1 MTRVSWP
8 GAVGLPLLLLL
19 TLPTLLI
26 AACGDDAPRADPAPP
41 PVAQQASERDAPSAD
56 TPSPDA
62 QSADAQSA
70 DAAPERAAASQDSA
84 AVAEP
89 ADDTADNA
97 PVAEEEAAADEE
109 PVAAA
114 AEAEAEE
121 EPAEE
126 EAEPVAAPE
135 DDPPEAAAE
144 AEAGDD
150 PEPAPAVVDAD
161 EDADT
166 DEDADA
172 GPDPRLAFLSELT
185 DPADREVIALI
196 GATVAE
202 RRGLALL
209 REVPVY
215 LLRRPDL
222 PAFFEADD
230 DLDDDASDD
239 GVRERI
245 FQLLGL
251 IGGEASLDELY
262 RDIFVGLALG
272 FYHTELEGFVIISAN
287 DHIAGGDIATITH
300 EFVHVLQDQ
309 HFDIGDYFDTHRDN
323 QDRILAARFIIEGD
337 ASNSEA
343 LFDDLAVALASE
355 LEPRRDRAPG
365 LTGSVPPLL
374 QLIFTAPYTTGVR
387 VVAQVLRDEGQAG
400 VDALLLALPPST
412 EQLLHPAKRAADE
425 QPIDVDA
432 PDVSGVLGE
441 SWQAVGSDT
450 VGEFILRILLSPA
463 AGGAVATQAA
473 AGWGGDRLT
482 AYRGPDDASLLVW
495 ESRWD
500 TLADA
505 EELVAA
511 LRSWLPAR
519 TGAPVVELAPGTELR
534 SDGPRASAWVR
545 RSGDSVF
552 VVIGEAAAV
561 VEQVGLVGLR

>member
-1 MTRVSWP
+1 MTRLSWP
-8 GAVGLPLLLLL
+8 GAVGLPLLPLTLLL
-19 TLPTLLI
+19 TLLTLLI
-26 AACGDDAPRADPAPP
+26 AACGDDPARADPAPA
-41 PVAQQASERDAPSAD
+41 PVAQQASEPDAA
-56 TPSPDA
+56 SPDA
-62 QSADAQSA
+62 QSADAQPVDAQSA
-70 DAAPERAAASQDSA
+70 D
-84 AVAEP
+84 AEP
-89 ADDTADNA
+89 ADDTGDTA
-97 PVAEEEAAADEE
+97 PVAEEEA
-109 PVAAA
+109 VAAEPAEPEA
-114 AEAEAEE
+114 AEEAEAE
-121 EPAEE
+121 P
-126 EAEPVAAPE
+126 EPVAAPE
-135 DDPPEAAAE
+135 DGAPQAAAS
-144 AEAGDD
+144 ADAGDD
-150 PEPAPAVVDAD
+150 PTPAPAVVDAD
-161 EDADT
+161 ADADEHEDP
-166 DEDADA
+166 DEDA

-230 DLDDDASDD
+230 DLDDDAPDD

-245 FQLLGL
+245 YQLLGL

-287 DHIAGGDIATITH
+287 DHVAGGDIETITH

-309 HFDIGDYFDTHRDN
+309 HFDIGDYFDAHRDN
-323 QDRILAARFIIEGD
+323 QDRILAARFIVEGD

-343 LFDDLAVALASE
+343 LFGDLAVALASQ

-374 QLIFTAPYTTGVR
+374 QMIFTAPYITGAR

-400 VDALLLALPPST
+400 VDALLLELPPST
-412 EQLLHPAKRAADE
+412 EQLLHPDKRAADE
-425 QPIDVDA
+425 QPLDVDA

-450 VGEFILRILLSPA
+450 VGEFILRILLSPVT
-463 AGGAVATQAA
+463 GGAVATQAA

-495 ESRWD
+495 ELRWD

-519 TGAPVVELAPGTELR
+519 TGAPVVELAAGTELR
-534 SDGPRASAWVR
+534 SDGPRVSAWVR
-545 RSGDSVF
+545 RSGDAVF
-552 VVIGEAAAV
+552 VVIGEAAAA

>member
-8 GAVGLPLLLLL
+8 GAVGLLLLLLL
-19 TLPTLLI
+19 TLLLALLI
-26 AACGDDAPRADPAPP
+26 AACGDDPARADPPPP
-41 PVAQQASERDAPSAD
+41 PVAQQASQPDAASADAPSQ
-56 TPSPDA
+56 DA

-70 DAAPERAAASQDSA
+70 DAAPVAAEEPVAAAEA
-84 AVAEP
+84 AAEEQ
-89 ADDTADNA
+89 
-97 PVAEEEAAADEE
+97 PVAQEEAAADEE
-109 PVAAA
+109 PVAEV
-114 AEAEAEE
+114 AEAEAAEE
-121 EPAEE
+121 EP
-126 EAEPVAAPE
+126 EPVAAPE
-135 DDPPEAAAE
+135 DDTPEASADAD
-144 AEAGDD
+144 AGDD
-150 PEPAPAVVDAD
+150 PTPAPAVA
-161 EDADT
+161 
-166 DEDADA
+166 DADA
-172 GPDPRLAFLSELT
+172 DADDDADADADPDPRLAFLSELT

-230 DLDDDASDD
+230 DLDDDDPDD
-239 GVRERI
+239 RVRERI
-245 FQLLGL
+245 YQLLGL

-272 FYHTELEGFVIISAN
+272 FYHTEIEGFVIISAN
-287 DHIAGGDIATITH
+287 DHVARGDIETIAH

-309 HFDIGDYFDTHRDN
+309 HFEIGDYFDTHRDN

-343 LFDDLAVALASE
+343 LFEDLAVALAPE

-374 QLIFTAPYTTGVR
+374 QLIFTAPYTTGAR

-412 EQLLHPAKRAADE
+412 EQLLHPDKRAADE
-425 QPIDVDA
+425 QPIDVAA

-441 SWQAVGSDT
+441 SWQALGSDT
-450 VGEFILRILLSPA
+450 VGEFILRILLSPVT
-463 AGGAVATQAA
+463 GGAVATQAA

-505 EELVAA
+505 EELVGA

-519 TGAPVVELAPGTELR
+519 TGAPIVELAAGTELR

-545 RSGDSVF
+545 RSGDAVF

-561 VEQVGLVGLR
+561 EQVGLVGLR

>member
-8 GAVGLPLLLLL
+8 GAVGLLLLLLL
-19 TLPTLLI
+19 TLLLALLI
-26 AACGDDAPRADPAPP
+26 AACGDDPARADPAPP
-41 PVAQQASERDAPSAD
+41 PVAQQASQPDAPSAD
-56 TPSPDA
+56 APSQDA

-70 DAAPERAAASQDSA
+70 DAAPVAA
-84 AVAEP
+84 
-89 ADDTADNA
+89 
-97 PVAEEEAAADEE
+97 EE

-114 AEAEAEE
+114 AEAAAEEQPVAEEAAAADDEPVAAAAEADEE
-121 EPAEE
+121 EPAP
-126 EAEPVAAPE
+126 AAAPE
-135 DDPPEAAAE
+135 DDTPEASAE

-150 PEPAPAVVDAD
+150 PTPAPAVADAD
-161 EDADT
+161 SDADT
-166 DEDADA
+166 DADADA

-230 DLDDDASDD
+230 DLDDDAPDD
-239 GVRERI
+239 RVRERI
-245 FQLLGL
+245 YQLLGL

-287 DHIAGGDIATITH
+287 DHVAGGDIETITH

-343 LFDDLAVALASE
+343 LFEDLAVALAPE

-400 VDALLLALPPST
+400 VDALLIELPPST
-412 EQLLHPAKRAADE
+412 EQLLHPDKRAADE

-441 SWQAVGSDT
+441 SWQALGSDT
-450 VGEFILRILLSPA
+450 VGEFILRILLSPVT
-463 AGGAVATQAA
+463 GGAVATQAA

-495 ESRWD
+495 ELRWD

-519 TGAPVVELAPGTELR
+519 TGAPVVELAAGAELR

-545 RSGDSVF
+545 RSGDAVF

>member
-8 GAVGLPLLLLL
+8 GAVGLPLLLLTLVL

-26 AACGDDAPRADPAPP
+26 AACGDDAPRADPAPA
-41 PVAQQASERDAPSAD
+41 PVAQQASEPDAASAD
-56 TPSPDA
+56 APSPDA
-62 QSADAQSA
+62 QSAATQSA
-70 DAAPERAAASQDSA
+70 DAAPEPPAASQDSA

-89 ADDTADNA
+89 ADDTGDAA
-97 PVAEEEAAADEE
+97 PVAEEEAADEE
-109 PVAAA
+109 PVAEA
-114 AEAEAEE
+114 AEAEE

-126 EAEPVAAPE
+126 EAAEAEAEPV
-135 DDPPEAAAE
+135 AAAE

-161 EDADT
+161 ADA
-166 DEDADA
+166 DADA

-230 DLDDDASDD
+230 DLDEDASDD

-343 LFDDLAVALASE
+343 LFDDLAVALAPE

-545 RSGDSVF
+545 RSGDAVF

>member
-1 MTRVSWP
+1 MTRLSWP
-8 GAVGLPLLLLL
+8 GAVGLPLLLL

-26 AACGDDAPRADPAPP
+26 AACGDDPARADPAPA
-41 PVAQQASERDAPSAD
+41 PVAQQASE
-56 TPSPDA
+56 PDA
-62 QSADAQSA
+62 QSAATQSA

-89 ADDTADNA
+89 ADDTGDAA
-97 PVAEEEAAADEE
+97 PIAPEEPVAEEAAAADEE
-109 PVAAA
+109 PVAA
-114 AEAEAEE
+114 
-121 EPAEE
+121 
-126 EAEPVAAPE
+126 PE
-135 DDPPEAAAE
+135 DDAPQAVEVD
-144 AEAGDD
+144 AGDD
-150 PEPAPAVVDAD
+150 PAPAPAVADAD
-161 EDADT
+161 SDADT
-166 DEDADA
+166 DADADA

-209 REVPVY
+209 RDVPVY

-222 PAFFEADD
+222 PAFFDADD
-230 DLDDDASDD
+230 DLDDDAPDD
-239 GVRERI
+239 RVRERI
-245 FQLLGL
+245 YQLLGL

-272 FYHTELEGFVIISAN
+272 FYHTEIEGFVIISAN
-287 DHIAGGDIATITH
+287 DHVARGDIDTIAH

-309 HFDIGDYFDTHRDN
+309 HFDIGGYFDTHRDN

-343 LFDDLAVALASE
+343 LFEDLAVALAPE
-355 LEPRRDRAPG
+355 LDPRRDRAPG

-400 VDALLLALPPST
+400 VDALLVELPPST
-412 EQLLHPAKRAADE
+412 EQLLHPDKRAADE

-441 SWQAVGSDT
+441 SWRAVGSDT
-450 VGEFILRILLSPA
+450 VGEFILRILLSPVT
-463 AGGAVATQAA
+463 GGAVATQAA

-500 TLADA
+500 TLTDA

-534 SDGPRASAWVR
+534 SDGPRASAWMR
-545 RSGDSVF
+545 RSGDAVF
-552 VVIGEAAAV
+552 VVIGEAAAA

>member
-8 GAVGLPLLLLL
+8 GAVGLLLLL
-19 TLPTLLI
+19 TLLI
-26 AACGDDAPRADPAPP
+26 AACGDDPARADPAPP
-41 PVAQQASERDAPSAD
+41 PVAQQAEQPDAPSAD
-56 TPSPDA
+56 APS
-62 QSADAQSA
+62 QEAQSA
-70 DAAPERAAASQDSA
+70 DAAPVAAEEPVAAA
-84 AVAEP
+84 
-89 ADDTADNA
+89 
-97 PVAEEEAAADEE
+97 EAAAEEQPVAQEAAAADDE

-114 AEAEAEE
+114 AEADEE
-121 EPAEE
+121 EPAP
-126 EAEPVAAPE
+126 AAAPE
-135 DDPPEAAAE
+135 DDTPEASAE

-150 PEPAPAVVDAD
+150 PTPAPAVADAD
-161 EDADT
+161 SDADT
-166 DEDADA
+166 DADADA

-230 DLDDDASDD
+230 DLDDDAPDD
-239 GVRERI
+239 RVRERI
-245 FQLLGL
+245 YQLLGL

-287 DHIAGGDIATITH
+287 DHVARGDIDTIAH

-309 HFDIGDYFDTHRDN
+309 HFDIGEYFDTHRDN

-343 LFDDLAVALASE
+343 LFDDLAVALAPE

-400 VDALLLALPPST
+400 VDALLIELPPST
-412 EQLLHPAKRAADE
+412 EQLLHPDKRAADE
-425 QPIDVDA
+425 QPLDVDA
-432 PDVSGVLGE
+432 PDVSGALGE
-441 SWQAVGSDT
+441 SWRALGSDT

-463 AGGAVATQAA
+463 TGGAVATQAA

-519 TGAPVVELAPGTELR
+519 TGAPVVELAAGTELR

-545 RSGDSVF
+545 RSGDAVF

>member
-8 GAVGLPLLLLL
+8 GAVGLPLLLLTLVL

-89 ADDTADNA
+89 ADDTGDAA
-97 PVAEEEAAADEE
+97 PVAEEEAADEE
-109 PVAAA
+109 PVAEA
-114 AEAEAEE
+114 AEAEE

-126 EAEPVAAPE
+126 EAAEAEAEPV
-135 DDPPEAAAE
+135 AAAE

-161 EDADT
+161 ADDDADV
-166 DEDADA
+166 DADADA

-230 DLDDDASDD
+230 DLDEDASDD

-343 LFDDLAVALASE
+343 LFDDLAVALAPE

-545 RSGDSVF
+545 RSGDAVF

>member
-8 GAVGLPLLLLL
+8 GAVGLLLLL
-19 TLPTLLI
+19 TLLI
-26 AACGDDAPRADPAPP
+26 AACGDDPARADPAPP
-41 PVAQQASERDAPSAD
+41 PVAQQASQPDAPSAD
-56 TPSPDA
+56 APSQDA
-62 QSADAQSA
+62 QSADARSA
-70 DAAPERAAASQDSA
+70 DAAPVAA
-84 AVAEP
+84 EE
-89 ADDTADNA
+89 
-97 PVAEEEAAADEE
+97 PVAEAADERPVAREEAEADEE
-109 PVAAA
+109 PVATA
-114 AEAEAEE
+114 AEADEE
-121 EPAEE
+121 EPAEAE
-126 EAEPVAAPE
+126 AEAEPVAAPE
-135 DDPPEAAAE
+135 DDAPAAAPEAD
-144 AEAGDD
+144 AGDD
-150 PEPAPAVVDAD
+150 PTPAPAVA
-161 EDADT
+161 DADT
-166 DEDADA
+166 DADDDADA
-172 GPDPRLAFLSELT
+172 DADADPDPRLAFLSELT

-230 DLDDDASDD
+230 DLDDDDPDD
-239 GVRERI
+239 RVRERI

-272 FYHTELEGFVIISAN
+272 FYHTEIEGFVIISAN
-287 DHIAGGDIATITH
+287 DHVARGDIDTIAH

-309 HFDIGDYFDTHRDN
+309 HFDIGGYFDTHRDN

-343 LFDDLAVALASE
+343 LFEDLAVALAPE

-400 VDALLLALPPST
+400 VDALLVDLPPST
-412 EQLLHPAKRAADE
+412 EQLLHPDKRAADE

-441 SWQAVGSDT
+441 SWRAVGSDT
-450 VGEFILRILLSPA
+450 VGEFILRILLSPVT
-463 AGGAVATQAA
+463 GGAVATQAA

-519 TGAPVVELAPGTELR
+519 TGAPIVELAPGTELR

-545 RSGDSVF
+545 RSGDAVF
-552 VVIGEAAAV
+552 VVIGEAAAA

>member
-1 MTRVSWP
+1 MLNR
-8 GAVGLPLLLLL
+8 
-19 TLPTLLI
+19 PT
-26 AACGDDAPRADPAPP
+26 PNPTPP
-41 PVAQQASERDAPSAD
+41 SRP
-56 TPSPDA
+56 TPSPRTKPA
-62 QSADAQSA
+62 TPPQSRRRS
-70 DAAPERAAASQDSA
+70 PSRRRRLRRNPSRRTSRRPTRNPSRRRRRSRKRNRNPSRRPRTTRPRRLSRPT
-84 AVAEP
+84 P
-89 ADDTADNA
+89 ADDPT
-97 PVAEEEAAADEE
+97 
-109 PVAAA
+109 
-114 AEAEAEE
+114 
-121 EPAEE
+121 
-126 EAEPVAAPE
+126 
-135 DDPPEAAAE
+135 
-144 AEAGDD
+144 
-150 PEPAPAVVDAD
+150 PAPAVVDAD
-161 EDADT
+161 ADADEHEDP
-166 DEDADA
+166 DEDA

-196 GATVAE
+196 GAAVAE

-230 DLDDDASDD
+230 DLDDDAPDD

-251 IGGEASLDELY
+251 IGSEASLDELY

-287 DHIAGGDIATITH
+287 DHVAGGDIETITH

-309 HFDIGDYFDTHRDN
+309 HFDIGDYFDAHRDN
-323 QDRILAARFIIEGD
+323 QDRILAARFIVEGD

-343 LFDDLAVALASE
+343 LIGDLAAALASE

-374 QLIFTAPYTTGVR
+374 RMIFTAPYITGAR

-400 VDALLLALPPST
+400 VDALLLDLPPST
-412 EQLLHPAKRAADE
+412 EQLLHPDKRAADE
-425 QPIDVDA
+425 QPLDVDA

-495 ESRWD
+495 ELRWD

-519 TGAPVVELAPGTELR
+519 TGAPVVELAAGTELR

-552 VVIGEAAAV
+552 VVIGEAAAA